1 MFPKKGF
8 YKKAVHKK
16 VIIILFSVMRLKLA
30 KKQKTKKKKKP
41 LQTYHGMKVNILTVT
56 EI

>member
-30 KKQKTKKKKKP
+30 KKQKKKE
-41 LQTYHGMKVNILTVT
+41 TITNIPWN
-56 EI
+56 ESQYPDSN

>member
-30 KKQKTKKKKKP
+30 KKQKTKKKKE
-41 LQTYHGMKVNILTVT
+41 TITNIPWN
-56 EI
+56 ESQYPDSN